1 MFIIEDGSDVLMKSM
16 TGFGRQEL
24 QLDEMYIIAE
34 VKTVNHRYLDISFQ
48 MPKFLVPLEDRLKK
62 IIQQQVKRGKVS
74 VTINVSG
81 TFTSSKKLTTNWDL
95 VEQYINQFQQI
106 KQTYQLH
113 GEITL
118 DMLGQYPDIFEVEQR
133 EESNTDTDTNVL
145 LTLEKAV
152 GNLHAMRLKEGAE
165 LGKDLQLRT
174 EIIQNRIKQ
183 LGERRKIVI
192 IEYQERIKERIN
204 SYLENTS
211 VYDESRLFQ
220 EIALL
225 AEKGD
230 ITEELTRIHSHVMQF
245 QQLMK
250 ETEPIGRRLDFI
262 VQELNRELNTIG
274 SKSNDIWISEHVVSL
289 KSEAERMKEQI
300 QNVE

>member
-1 MFIIEDGSDVLMKSM
+1 MKSM

-24 QLDEMYIIAE
+24 QLAEMYIIAE
-34 VKTVNHRYLDISFQ
+34 VKTVNHRYLDIAFQ
-48 MPKFLVPLEDRLKK
+48 MPKFLVPIEDQLKK
-62 IIQQQVKRGKVS
+62 IIQQRVNRGKVS
-74 VTINVSG
+74 VTIDVSG
-81 TFTSSKKLTTNWDL
+81 VGTSSKKIITNWDL
-95 VEQYINQFQQI
+95 VEQYIKQFQQI
-106 KQTYQLH
+106 KQTYQLD
-113 GEITL
+113 GEVTL
-118 DMLGQYPDIFEVEQR
+118 DMLGQFPDIFEVEQR
-133 EESNTDTDTNVL
+133 EESKTDTDMKVL

-152 GNLHAMRLKEGAE
+152 ENLHAMRLKEGTE

-174 EIIQNRIKQ
+174 EIIQNKIKQ

-230 ITEELTRIHSHVMQF
+230 ITEELTRIHSHIMQF
-245 QQLMK
+245 QQLLK

-274 SKSNDIWISEHVVSL
+274 SKSNDTWISEQIVSL
-289 KSEAERMKEQI
+289 KSESEKMKEQI